1 MWGDWRIRVRNVFV
15 GGMFVTR
22 KERSL
27 PTQLLQ
33 LFVCA
38 FFLTAPSVCRAAQS
52 ATPPASSSGQ
62 DKSGKAAAKTGDAAG
77 DPDVDATTYRIG
89 VEDDLLISVWKE
101 PELSQTVTVR
111 PDGKITL
118 PLINEVLVLGLK
130 TSELQ
135 DLLTE
140 KLKPFVNEPQV
151 TVVVRTIRSR
161 KVYIVGKANRQGAFP
176 LNGRTTM
183 LQLLAEAGGL
193 TPFAKGGSIHIVRKE
208 GGKEVH
214 IPFNYKKALAGQ
226 ADDPVLVPG
235 DMIIIP

>member
-1 MWGDWRIRVRNVFV
+1 VIREERARL
-15 GGMFVTR
+15 TR
-22 KERSL
+22 
-27 PTQLLQ
+27 LLHG
-33 LFVCA
+33 LAAPMLMLMMCTLVCG
-38 FFLTAPSVCRAAQS
+38 AAQAYGTAQAESTAKAKAVQSTSKSTGS
-52 ATPPASSSGQ
+52 AADSEV
-62 DKSGKAAAKTGDAAG
+62 
-77 DPDVDATTYRIG
+77 DPTTYHIG
-89 VEDDLLISVWKE
+89 VEDELMISVWKE
-101 PELSQTVTVR
+101 PELSQVVTVR

-118 PLINEVLVLGLK
+118 PLVNDVSVVGLK
-130 TSELQ
+130 TNELQ
-135 DLLTE
+135 DVLTE

-161 KVYIVGKANRQGAFP
+161 KVYIVGKAMKQGSFP

-226 ADDPVLVPG
+226 SEDPVLAPG
-235 DMIIIP
+235 DMVIIP